1 MDPKRLVADGY
12 DAIGD
17 AYTAHVLENRYLDG
31 EWYLDTL
38 SERLPRGATL
48 LDLGC
53 GAGIPTAMRLAEDF
67 DVTGVDISPRQIER
81 ARRNVPNAKFVAADI
96 TEVEFPPGSFDAVTA
111 FYSIIHVPREEHYA
125 LFQCIVR
132 WLRPGGVFMGSLSAS
147 GKGQAASY
155 EDDFFGAPMYWS
167 NYDAIANQRM
177 VAEAGLQIVMAENRT
192 HEFNDEAETWLWIL
206 ANKPA

>member
-1 MDPKRLVADGY
+1 MDPKQLVADGY
-12 DAIGD
+12 DAMGD
-17 AYTAHVLENRYLDG
+17 AYTAQAVEGRTPDH

-38 SERLPRGATL
+38 SERLQRGTTL

-53 GAGIPTAMRLAEDF
+53 GAGIPTTMRLAEDF
-67 DVTGVDISPRQIER
+67 DVTGVDISPGQTAR
-81 ARRNVPNAKFVAADI
+81 ARKNVPNATFVTADI
-96 TEVEFPPGSFDAVTA
+96 AEVDFPPNSFDAVTA

-125 LFQCIVR
+125 LFQSVVR

-155 EDDFFGAPMYWS
+155 EGDFFGAHMYWS

-177 VAEAGLQIVMAENRT
+177 VAEAGLQIVMADQKT
-192 HEFNDEAETWLWIL
+192 HDFNDETETWLWIL
-206 ANKPA
+206 AAKPR